1 MLTGPSPAGC
11 EKPGAQRDA
20 APSPGDRHPLLGPP
34 GSQSAPARCK
44 AWPLHRGP
52 PVPQS
57 GFPTHGDSRPP
68 PARCP
73 PQPRSRD
80 APLPSGTGR
89 DWWRAGGRATRS
101 SGQLAPRMPGPILPS
116 EKAGGGDHC
125 PRAPREGQGIV
136 FEAQRGQAPARGPPR
151 PDGKASRDV
160 RPSHV
165 PLSQVT
171 VGKASK
177 APGDKTAGLKG
188 SRGTCCSA
196 GVRA

>member
-1 MLTGPSPAGC
+1 M
-11 EKPGAQRDA
+11 
-20 APSPGDRHPLLGPP
+20 
-34 GSQSAPARCK
+34 
-44 AWPLHRGP
+44 
-52 PVPQS
+52 
-57 GFPTHGDSRPP
+57 PP
-68 PARCP
+68 PTQEPRCP
-73 PQPRSRD
+73 FAQWDWAGLVEGRRESHPQLRSAR
-80 APLPSGTGR
+80 P
-89 DWWRAGGRATRS
+89 
-101 SGQLAPRMPGPILPS
+101 PRMPGPILPS